1 MGHVCHGPRLAGL
14 VCHNPQTEAP
24 GVTVITS
31 LGADGRPVGTT
42 ANAVSSR
49 SLDPRLVLVCF
60 SASPDMLLVYF
71 RGGYAS
77 LAS

>member
-1 MGHVCHGPRLAGL
+1 MGHFA
-14 VCHNPQTEAP
+14 T

-31 LGADGRPVGTT
+31 LGADGRPMGTT

-49 SLDPRLVLVCF
+49 SLDPPLVLVCF
-60 SASPDMLLVYF
+60 SASPDVPLVYF